1 MHTHNYTMNLLIV
14 EDEYS
19 ILRELADFFKSEHY
33 TVEAVDTFNA
43 AEQKLAVYTYDCMIV
58 DLMLPDGDGLDLIRQ
73 VKQRNLPMS
82 VIVISA
88 KGSTEEKIDGLDS
101 GADDYLAK
109 PFSLAELN
117 SRLRAV
123 IRRRCFG
130 GLQELVV
137 GKMRIYPDG
146 RRVFVGKNELP
157 LTPKE
162 FDLLLYFV
170 TNKGRVLSKES
181 IVEHLWGDSMGI
193 TADSF
198 DFIYTHIRNM
208 RHKMDQFGIG
218 SYIRTI
224 YSVGY
229 KFVGETR

>member
-1 MHTHNYTMNLLIV
+1 MNLLIV
-14 EDEYS
+14 EDEQS
-19 ILRELADFFKSEHY
+19 ILRELYDFFKSEHY
-33 TVEAVDTFNA
+33 TVEAVADFGSA
-43 AEQKLAVYTYDCMIV
+43 SEKLAVYNYDCMIV
-58 DLMLPDGDGLDLIRQ
+58 DLMLPDGNGLDLIRQ
-73 VKQRNLPMS
+73 VKKLNLPIS
-82 VIVISA
+82 IIVISA
-88 KGSTEEKIDGLDS
+88 KGSTEEKIDGLDA

-109 PFSLAELN
+109 PFSMAELN

-130 GLQELVV
+130 GQQEVVV
-137 GKMRIYPDG
+137 GQLRIYPEA
-146 RRVFVGKNELP
+146 RRVFAAREELP

-208 RHKMDQFGIG
+208 RSKMERFGVG
-218 SYIRTI
+218 NYIRTI

-229 KFVGETR
+229 KFVGDEE